1 MGMYTE
7 IQGTIE
13 FHREVLAKYFVEES
27 NWFLMGQAI
36 DEVKPFVTFSRSHW
50 IPHSGDGVKSI
61 EGKTVKFHSELK
73 NYDHTIQEFLELLPF
88 VAKKWCLETRYEEC
102 SNWILH
108 RNDEEDIEV
117 NGDNYFDRERS
128 NVPEQI
134 YPDFDVFDES
144 NLK

>member
-13 FHREVLAKYFVEES
+13 FTTEALAKCFVGENHWS
-27 NWFLMGQAI
+27 MMSHTI
-36 DEVKPFVTFSRSHW
+36 DKVKPFVTFSRSHW

-73 NYDHTIQEFLELLPF
+73 DYDHTIQEFLKLLPHM
-88 VAKKWCLETRYEEC
+88 AKKWCLETRYEEC
-102 SNWILH
+102 SNWTLH
-108 RNDEEDIEV
+108 RNDEEDIDV
-117 NGDNYFDRERS
+117 NGDNYFEREWS
-128 NVPEQI
+128 NVPEQV
-134 YPDFDVFDES
+134 YPDFDVFDEG